1 MPDMK
6 LLKEPGYIYD
16 LMYIFCHKFNSKI
29 YIENIPDNENK
40 ESYVKKLNNTLASFG
55 EVPDD
60 LYVFFHALESK
71 SAFLPTYYF
80 YPYQNNF
87 LDSYDFKFL
96 QKELL
101 NKNKLIRNLIKFYF
115 YEFDEETIVRCEES
129 LGFLFSCIK
138 KSEYSEEEKNRLYEF
153 FMDPDPYIQQLQYEL
168 MAKEIKLSEY
178 YKDNY
183 QKIIDIYNQTT
194 IELLE
199 KQLKQYKNINV
210 DFNNAPVSVSYCL
223 LYAYFLYILNC
234 KDSSLSLLGC
244 NYISFIESANDE
256 KNGIDL
262 YTLGVAL
269 ADESR
274 VKIFEFILEKGE
286 IICKDL
292 EKAFSFSGSTAY
304 HHITIMTRSGLIKT
318 RNEGKTILYSVNK
331 DYVAKAISTFDKI
344 LKTKG
349 K

>member
-40 ESYVKKLNNTLASFG
+40 EEYVKKLNDTLASFG

-80 YPYQNNF
+80 YPYQHNF

-115 YEFDEETIVRCEES
+115 YEFDEETIDRCEES
-129 LGFLFSCIK
+129 LGFLFSFIK
-138 KSEYSEEEKNRLYEF
+138 KSDYSEEEKNRLYEF

-183 QKIIDIYNQTT
+183 QKIIDIYNNTT
-194 IELLE
+194 LDKLCT
-199 KQLKQYKNINV
+199 LFARNNNLNI
-210 DFNNAPVSVSYCL
+210 DFNNYPVTVSYCL
-223 LYAYFLYILNC
+223 LNTYFLYVYNISDNYLT
-234 KDSSLSLLGC
+234 LMGC
-244 NYISFIESANDE
+244 DYVMLKKHSDE
-256 KNGIDL
+256 TLAKIDL
-262 YTLGVAL
+262 YSLGVAL
-269 ADESR
+269 SDESR

-292 EKAFSFSGSTAY
+292 EKAFNFSGSTAY

-344 LKTKG
+344 LKMKG
-349 K
+349 E

>member
-87 LDSYDFKFL
+87 LDTYDFKFL

-101 NKNKLIRNLIKFYF
+101 NKDKLIRNLIKFYF
-115 YEFDEETIVRCEES
+115 YEFDEETVDQCEAS

-138 KSEYSEEEKNRLYEF
+138 KSGYTEEEKNRLYEF
-153 FMDPDPYIQQLQYEL
+153 FMDPEPYIQQLQYEL
-168 MAKEIKLSEY
+168 MAKEVKLSEY

-194 IELLE
+194 FEELNQ
-199 KQLKQYKNINV
+199 QLKNFEDINISNK
-210 DFNNAPVSVSYCL
+210 DNLSGITYCL
-223 LYAYFLYILNC
+223 LNKYCMYFCNLKDGILPI
-234 KDSSLSLLGC
+234 LGYDY
-244 NYISFIESANDE
+244 NIFIRCYKEGNQEINLMDFGTA
-256 KNGIDL
+256 
-262 YTLGVAL
+262 LG
-269 ADESR
+269 DESR
-274 VKIFEFILEKGE
+274 VKIFKFILEKGE

-292 EKAFSFSGSTAY
+292 EKEFSFSGSTAY
-304 HHITIMTRSGLIKT
+304 HHITIMTKSGIVKT
-318 RNEGKTILYSVNK
+318 RSEGKTILYSINK
-331 DYVAKAISTFDKI
+331 KYIAEVIGMLNKI
-344 LKTKG
+344 LNKKG
-349 K
+349 F